1 MDLKNKEK
9 TVNLFTKYPARRRLL
24 RCLFANNSIH
34 FLVFKIMLLTV
45 IKHYLMT
52 TFKSMIS
59 LMNDQYLSLNLL
71 EIKIKI
77 NTA

>member
-1 MDLKNKEK
+1 
-9 TVNLFTKYPARRRLL
+9 
-24 RCLFANNSIH
+24 
-34 FLVFKIMLLTV
+34 
-45 IKHYLMT
+45 MT